1 MRIKTLFTFLF
12 YFIVIVNSKIFAQNK
27 SYNIEQ
33 YDLYIQPDFVTK
45 HLFISTIININ
56 NPALQD
62 TFYFGINN
70 YYETLKVKSNSSPID
85 VQRENGWI
93 VIALQKPEKNLSF
106 VIETEGIMKTS
117 DSENRDIINDSSLFL
132 IWSDKFYP
140 IDYNHWAKVKT
151 TIILP
156 DSFHVIA
163 PGKLISTK
171 RIGKKLEYV
180 FETTNPTV
188 CFSVFA
194 DSRWIITK
202 RKINGIQM
210 QTLLYP
216 ECQKFSEQIF
226 NTSSEILKFYSET
239 YCPYSFDQFSFVN
252 LDGIYA
258 RRAFPGF
265 VGYNPG
271 YLEKEFTTT
280 GFDAHETALLWWFYT
295 IRGEGPGS
303 FQWTEGFGDYAEF
316 LYDEKYQK
324 PIPKIF
330 QYFRNKY
337 LSLQEYEDVLYYELT
352 GNTPQEIVHGK
363 YPWLMHILRYM
374 VGDEK
379 FREAMRLIFQKFRFR
394 TFAMDEFIA
403 ALEEGCKQ
411 SLKWWREEWLERKGI
426 PVISLKSE
434 ISYDKNYYTI
444 KCILTQEGNLYKFP
458 LEIGIKTEKELLIK
472 KVNIID
478 KQMIFSFESKE
489 RPIKI
494 LLDPDNWFLLKTIEK
509 NE

>member
-1 MRIKTLFTFLF
+1 MHIKTLVTFLF

-45 HLFISTIININ
+45 HLFISTIIKIN

-70 YYETLKVKSNSSPID
+70 YYETLKVKSNLPHINA
-85 VQRENGWI
+85 QRENGWI

-106 VIETEGIMKTS
+106 IIETEGIMKTS

-156 DSFHVIA
+156 DSFHAIA

-171 RIGKKLEYV
+171 RIGKKLEYI
-180 FETTNPTV
+180 FETTNPAV

-265 VGYNPG
+265 VGYNPS

-280 GFDAHETALLWWFYT
+280 GFDAHETALLW
-295 IRGEGPGS
+295 GS
-303 FQWTEGFGDYAEF
+303 IQYE
-316 LYDEKYQK
+316 EKVRVVSSGQKVLETMQSFSMMKSIKNLSPKFFSISEINIYHYQHMK
-324 PIPKIF
+324 MYYIM
-330 QYFRNKY
+330 N
-337 LSLQEYEDVLYYELT
+337 LQE
-352 GNTPQEIVHGK
+352 
-363 YPWLMHILRYM
+363 
-374 VGDEK
+374 
-379 FREAMRLIFQKFRFR
+379 
-394 TFAMDEFIA
+394 
-403 ALEEGCKQ
+403 
-411 SLKWWREEWLERKGI
+411 
-426 PVISLKSE
+426 
-434 ISYDKNYYTI
+434 
-444 KCILTQEGNLYKFP
+444 
-458 LEIGIKTEKELLIK
+458 
-472 KVNIID
+472 
-478 KQMIFSFESKE
+478 
-489 RPIKI
+489 I
-494 LLDPDNWFLLKTIEK
+494 LLKKLFMASIPG
-509 NE
+509 